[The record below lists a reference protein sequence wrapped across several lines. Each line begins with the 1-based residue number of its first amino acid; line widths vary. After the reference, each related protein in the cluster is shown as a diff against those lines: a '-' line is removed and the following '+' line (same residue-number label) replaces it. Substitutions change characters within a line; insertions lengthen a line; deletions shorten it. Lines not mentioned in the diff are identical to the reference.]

1 MSSEPLHIIVIDN
14 DGRYCKN
21 TYRLITSITRSKT
34 LLILTR
40 RSNERIFIGDG
51 IVLSVLAIEG
61 NRVKLGID
69 APKDVSILREEIL
82 DSTAE
87 LQMTEQSVLKAAGDS

>member
-1 MSSEPLHIIVIDN
+1 MAVNLE
-14 DGRYCKN
+14 
-21 TYRLITSITRSKT
+21 TYLDWLLRSVTRSMT

-40 RSNERIFIGDG
+40 RSNERIFIGEG

-69 APKDVSILREEIL
+69 APKDVSILREEVRDASI
-82 DSTAE
+82 E
-87 LQMTEQSVLKAAGDS
+87 LETTEQPTLKAAGDN

>member
-1 MSSEPLHIIVIDN
+1 M
-14 DGRYCKN
+14 
-21 TYRLITSITRSKT
+21 T

-40 RSNERIFIGDG
+40 RSNERIFIGEG

-69 APKDVSILREEIL
+69 APKDVSILREEVRDASI
-82 DSTAE
+82 E
-87 LQMTEQSVLKAAGDS
+87 LETTEQPTLKAAGDN